1 MKMKKFKKLGF
12 AVSVISSVI
21 LLLSA
26 CGQSSSKQTSQSGNE
41 IAGEI
46 TVITNDPGSVETKF
60 KDYEKA
66 FIAKYP
72 KVTHVHFEGVND
84 YDNSMKTRMNTDKY
98 GDVLL
103 NPNLSANQYKD
114 FYEPLG
120 KTDELMKKYVFA
132 ERYSYDGQVY
142 TLPYSG
148 DISGIVYNK
157 NVFAKAGIQSWPKTI
172 EEFESDLKLVKQ
184 KTDAIPY
191 YTNYHDGWPLSQ
203 WKGNEAV
210 IANQNNY
217 RNQILSHDSS
227 PFAAGKPNYILYNIL
242 YTLTKDGLIEKDPLT
257 TSYDQS
263 NQMIADGKIATMALG
278 SWALDSIIPKAK
290 NPDDVGFMPFPY
302 QQGGKFK
309 AMLNAGYGLAVNVH
323 SKNKATA
330 KAFVEFF
337 INDSHYGSIPGYVG
351 GKLPD
356 SLKDLTTNNV
366 ELMTESPEAKGEEG
380 VLDTMLTESEVG
392 LYTEKFGRRI
402 IDTALGRSQEGFKTY
417 DDIVKQMN
425 KDWAEAQKK
434 VFQDRGIK

>member
-1 MKMKKFKKLGF
+1 MLKISKLGI
-12 AVSVISSVI
+12 ALLCSSVV
-21 LLLSA
+21 LALSA
-26 CGQSSSKQTSQSGNE
+26 CGQSNSSSQNAQSDNE

-46 TVITNDPGSVETKF
+46 TVITNDPGSVDTKF
-60 KDYEKA
+60 KEYEKA

-84 YDNSMKTRMNTDKY
+84 YDNSMKTRMNTNNY

-103 NPNLSANQYKD
+103 NPNLSADQYKD

-120 KTDELMKKYVFA
+120 KTEDLKKKYVFA
-132 ERYSYDGQVY
+132 DRYSYDGLVY

-148 DISGIVYNK
+148 DISGIIYNK
-157 NVFAKAGIQSWPKTI
+157 AIFAKAGIQSWPKTI
-172 EEFESDLKLVKQ
+172 DEFINDLKLVKE

-191 YTNYHDGWPLSQ
+191 YTNYRDGWPLSQ

-210 IANQNNY
+210 ITDHNNY
-217 RNQILSHDSS
+217 RNQILPHDAA
-227 PFAAGKPNYILYNIL
+227 PFAPGKPNYILYNVL
-242 YTLTKDGLIEKDPLT
+242 YTLAKDGLIEKDPTT
-257 TSYDQS
+257 TSWDQS
-263 NQMIADGKIATMALG
+263 TQMLADGKVATMALG

-290 NPDDVGFMPFPY
+290 NQDDVGFMPFPY
-302 QQGGKFK
+302 QQDGKFK

-337 INDSHYGSIPGYVG
+337 INDTHYGSIPGYVG

-356 SLKDLTTNNV
+356 SLKDLTANHV
-366 ELMTESPEAKGEEG
+366 ELMTEAPEIKGEQG
-380 VLDTMLTESEVG
+380 VLDNILNESEVG

-417 DDIVKQMN
+417 DDIVAQMN
-425 KDWAEAQKK
+425 KDWAEAQKT
-434 VFQDRGIK
+434 VFDQRGIK